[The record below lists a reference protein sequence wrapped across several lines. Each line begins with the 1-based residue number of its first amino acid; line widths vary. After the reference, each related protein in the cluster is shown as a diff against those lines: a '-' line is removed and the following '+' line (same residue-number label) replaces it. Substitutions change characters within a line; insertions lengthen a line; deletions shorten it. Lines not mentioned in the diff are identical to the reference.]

1 MGGYK
6 QIALKDLDFLLRSAQ
21 ICQSYTILGNLRTI
35 TQEGKKGTKQMTTFF
50 SSTFG
55 ALTVC
60 DNHCCI

>member
-35 TQEGKKGTKQMTTFF
+35 TQEGKKGTRQMIPFF
-50 SSTFG
+50 SSTF
-55 ALTVC
+55 
-60 DNHCCI
+60 